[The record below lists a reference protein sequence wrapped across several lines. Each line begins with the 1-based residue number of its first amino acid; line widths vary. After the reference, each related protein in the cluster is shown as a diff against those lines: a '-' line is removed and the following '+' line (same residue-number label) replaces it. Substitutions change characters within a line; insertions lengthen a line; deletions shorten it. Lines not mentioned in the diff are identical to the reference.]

1 MWCIEIFQG
10 TLPYILAKTNG
21 AESSKAFDRDIEK
34 GYATGD
40 SFQGESVIKD
50 RGIERK
56 HGSDGSSI
64 SELRAKGGK
73 RLLHGE
79 CLEGVGLWGER
90 YRNGAHPFFKQ
101 DLSTGG

>member
-1 MWCIEIFQG
+1 MRCIEIFQG
-10 TLPYILAKTNG
+10 TLPYVLTKTNG

-40 SFQGESVIKD
+40 SFQGEGVIKG
-50 RGIERK
+50 RGIEGE
-56 HGSDGSSI
+56 HGSNGFSI

-90 YRNGAHPFFKQ
+90 YRNGTHTFFKQ